1 MEEKKVEITD
11 ELLDAL
17 NDVPVENR
25 RYVISSDMS
34 EELRR
39 VCESV
44 NKRKDEREKYFSEKR
59 KIKRSMGL

>member
-25 RYVISSDMS
+25 RYVISSDMN

-44 NKRKDEREKYFSEKR
+44 NKRKDEREKYFSERR

>member
-1 MEEKKVEITD
+1 MEITD

-44 NKRKDEREKYFSEKR
+44 NKRKDEREKYFSERR

>member
-44 NKRKDEREKYFSEKR
+44 NKKKDEREKYFSERR